1 MLLLTCASTS
11 EFEDQVYLVLQLM
24 KTEFLVSFGHQNA
37 DSRRRP
43 QEPTEAVLHEETI
56 QHSTRKESI
65 KAHDSKKS
73 YLSLLITWASY
84 QWPSKIVFTT
94 KLVRG

>member
-65 KAHDSKKS
+65 KAHHSKNPH
-73 YLSLLITWASY
+73 LSLLITWASY